1 MNFQNTKQKSFEKG
15 FVSTIVLI
23 VVALFILQY
32 VFHIDIIGWI
42 KSAKLIDWFNTLK
55 NFLQTA
61 WSKYIVGASKPL

>member
-1 MNFQNTKQKSFEKG
+1 MNVENKKQTDFEKG

-32 VFHIDIIGWI
+32 VFHVDVIGWI
-42 KSAKLIDWFNTLK
+42 KSTKLIDWFTTLK